1 MSKIDPRKYAISL
14 LTRREHSRQEL
25 HRKLAAKGLTS
36 MIIEHLL
43 DRLESEGLLSDA
55 RFADSYV
62 QARKQRGFGP
72 VRITRELQER
82 GVSRRLIQQHVDCN
96 AQDWQEIAWRQYQKR
111 FPEAATQD
119 NRQRVRG
126 ARFLINRG
134 FRRDV
139 VVEVLNEMD

>member
-14 LTRREHSRQEL
+14 LARREHSRQEL

-36 MIIEHLL
+36 MIIEPLL
-43 DRLESEGLLSDA
+43 DRLESEDLLSDA

-72 VRITRELQER
+72 ICITRELQER

-96 AQDWQEIAWRQYQKR
+96 AQDWQEIARRQYQKR
-111 FPEAATQD
+111 FPQPATQD
-119 NRQRVRG
+119 KRHRVRG
-126 ARFLINRG
+126 ARFLVNRG
-134 FRRDV
+134 FSRDII
-139 VVEVLNEMD
+139 VEIFDEMD